1 MVSAG
6 DEHNF
11 GDLLDKTIDA
21 TGDLERNTSIYSLG
35 LLPIKKIGRRLK
47 IVARL
52 LWNTQ
57 NKIFADFL
65 SPTGREILGSDRIRQ
80 TLLFRNTGKQG
91 VE

>member
-35 LLPIKKIGRRLK
+35 LLPIKKIGRRPK
-47 IVARL
+47 KPARHNSL
-52 LWNTQ
+52 LPL
-57 NKIFADFL
+57 L
-65 SPTGREILGSDRIRQ
+65 STNFQQGGRFVPRDSID
-80 TLLFRNTGKQG
+80 
-91 VE
+91 